1 MALEAP
7 HEGRVGDPFSPL
19 FSWGTWGVSVCIS
32 TRQEAN
38 WLGSWEGS
46 VDKTCQGE
54 AKLS

>member
-46 VDKTCQGE
+46 VGKTCQGE